1 MTIGERRKVDRRF
14 KSFKNVLVVDDEPN
28 MRHVLSVILKKAGY
42 TVTTAADGKQ
52 GLSLFENGDFDV
64 ALCDI
69 RMPEMDGIDFLKSII
84 ERRPEA
90 VILMMSAYGTVD
102 TAVEAMKLGAADYIS
117 KPFKPDE
124 ILVKLRQTEERIRL
138 RHENTLLRNAVR
150 ETFGFDNIVAKSDVM
165 RDIFKTVQ
173 KIADHKTTVLINGES
188 GTGKELIAKA
198 IHYNGTRKDSP
209 LVAINCGGMP
219 EHILESEL
227 FGHVKGAFTD
237 AVRDKKGLF
246 EEASGGTLFLDEI
259 GELPMSLQVKLLRA
273 LQEEEIRPLGS
284 NRSIK
289 VDIRFIAA
297 TAKDLSK
304 AVKNNTFRDDLY
316 YRINVLPILLPPL
329 RERKED
335 IPLLVEHF
343 IRKFN
348 IRLNKTV
355 RGVDTSAI
363 QMLMN
368 RVWRG
373 NVRELEN
380 VIERTI
386 VMMDHDIISVEDLP
400 HEVKEDKYSGG
411 PFSFETLSIKT
422 NTVSLEKMLIQK
434 TLEHTK
440 GNRTQAAKL
449 LEISHPT
456 LLYKMKE
463 YSIDY

>member
-1 MTIGERRKVDRRF
+1 MAIIERRSEDRTF
-14 KSFKNVLVVDDEPN
+14 KSFKNILVIDDEPN
-28 MRHVLSVILKKAGY
+28 MRHVLSIILKKAGY
-42 TVTTAADGKQ
+42 TVTTAPEGSKGMA
-52 GLSLFENGDFDV
+52 LFEEGDFD
-64 ALCDI
+64 AILCDI
-69 RMPEMDGIDFLKSII
+69 RMPEMDGIDFLKSAIG
-84 ERRPEA
+84 RRAEA
-90 VILMMSAYGTVD
+90 IVVMMSAYGTVD

-124 ILVKLRQTEERIRL
+124 ILVKLRQTEEKIQL
-138 RHENTLLRNAVR
+138 RHENALLRDVVR
-150 ETFGFDNIVAKSDVM
+150 ETFGFENIVAKSKAM

-173 KIADHKTTVLINGES
+173 KIADHKTTVLITGES

-198 IHYNGTRKDSP
+198 IHYNGIRKNAP
-209 LVAINCGGMP
+209 LVALNCGGVP

-237 AVRDKKGLF
+237 AIRDKKGLF

-284 NRSIK
+284 NKSIK
-289 VDIRFIAA
+289 VDIRILAA
-297 TAKDLSK
+297 TAKDLSEE
-304 AVKNNTFRDDLY
+304 VKNNAFRDDLY
-316 YRINVLPILLPPL
+316 YRINVLPIVLPPL

-348 IRLNKTV
+348 LRLNKTV
-355 RGVDTSAI
+355 RGTTPSAI
-363 QMLMN
+363 QRLME
-368 RVWRG
+368 RAWLG

-380 VIERTI
+380 VIERTM
-386 VMMDHDIISVEDLP
+386 VMMDHDNINIEDLP
-400 HEVKEDKYSGG
+400 NEVKEDIEGG
-411 PFSFETLSIKT
+411 GSALFNTLSIKEG
-422 NTVSLEKMLIQK
+422 TVYLEKMLIEK
-434 TLEHTK
+434 ALKHTK
-440 GNRTQAAKL
+440 GNRTKAAKL

-463 YSIDY
+463 YSVK